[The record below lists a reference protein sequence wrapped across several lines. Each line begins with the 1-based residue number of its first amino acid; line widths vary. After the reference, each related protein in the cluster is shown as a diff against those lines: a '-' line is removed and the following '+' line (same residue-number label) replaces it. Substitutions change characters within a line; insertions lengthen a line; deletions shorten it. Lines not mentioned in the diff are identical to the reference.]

1 MLISKKRIY
10 LLIGSVAVFLF
21 FAFSSEAVLGKLKS
35 LSKIIKYIEY
45 YYVEE
50 VDLENVLNGA
60 IHGLLNELDPHSSY
74 IEPKDAEGVKEQIE
88 GEFEGIGIEFAI
100 LDGYIT
106 VVSPIPDTPSDRA
119 GLISGD
125 KIVKINNESAYMIT
139 QDEVFDKL
147 RGPKGSKVE
156 LTIRRLNQ
164 EDEFNVVL
172 VRAKI
177 PIFSISAA
185 FLYNENVGYIK
196 MNRFGQKTYKELY
209 TAIDSLENLGMEN
222 LILDLRNN
230 PGGLMDQA
238 IKIVDLFINSKD
250 TILFTKGRIRDANEI
265 FYASENYK
273 DKKFPIVSLMNR
285 GSASASEIVSG
296 ALQDL
301 DRGLVVGETSF
312 GKGLVQRQFPLDD
325 GSMVRITIAKY
336 YTPSGRMIQR
346 PFEDGIDTYY
356 SDFLV
361 ENREANDSTL
371 AKRPIFKTKKGREV
385 FGGGG
390 ITPDIYISN
399 SLDLD
404 QHAQKILTNP
414 ERYTFK
420 YANKL
425 ITNFES
431 FYSFKQ
437 FRDYVKNNNIDINP
451 FIDWIN
457 SLDENLK
464 VTNESLIKDWQ
475 EIENR
480 IFAEIARSLW
490 GNDYYYNIRL
500 NNDTQFQEAINNLDE
515 ARAILD

>member
-1 MLISKKRIY
+1 
-10 LLIGSVAVFLF
+10 
-21 FAFSSEAVLGKLKS
+21 
-35 LSKIIKYIEY
+35 
-45 YYVEE
+45 
-50 VDLENVLNGA
+50 
-60 IHGLLNELDPHSSY
+60 
-74 IEPKDAEGVKEQIE
+74 
-88 GEFEGIGIEFAI
+88 
-100 LDGYIT
+100 
-106 VVSPIPDTPSDRA
+106 
-119 GLISGD
+119 
-125 KIVKINNESAYMIT
+125 
-139 QDEVFDKL
+139 
-147 RGPKGSKVE
+147 
-156 LTIRRLNQ
+156 
-164 EDEFNVVL
+164 
-172 VRAKI
+172 
-177 PIFSISAA
+177 
-185 FLYNENVGYIK
+185 
-196 MNRFGQKTYKELY
+196 
-209 TAIDSLENLGMEN
+209 
-222 LILDLRNN
+222 
-230 PGGLMDQA
+230 
-238 IKIVDLFINSKD
+238 
-250 TILFTKGRIRDANEI
+250 
-265 FYASENYK
+265 
-273 DKKFPIVSLMNR
+273 MNR

-346 PFEDGIDTYY
+346 PFDDGIDTYY

-371 AKRPIFKTKKGREV
+371 AKRPIFKTKKGRDV

-425 ITNFES
+425 IANFES
-431 FYSFKQ
+431 FYNFKQ
-437 FRDYVKNNNIDINP
+437 FRDYVKNNSIDINP

-500 NNDTQFQEAINNLDE
+500 NNDIQFQEAINNLDV
-515 ARAILD
+515 AKSILD